1 MKKISKK
8 VYEDFMK
15 QKCIKLEDRK
25 TIIDYWIGVIAF
37 IFDLNFDNWKEDIEF
52 GKFGSGAS
60 EKVWLINP
68 ETHEKGLF
76 KFPKVKDKEK
86 GTITGEY
93 WAEKLAIEIGK
104 LIDVKCA
111 RIDIG
116 TYKGRIG
123 SMSYNLVSTNFEEN
137 YTCLLEGIVFIENK
151 YPYYD
156 KDKLE
161 DPYSNNKYSI
171 QMIQKSLNGIL
182 KIEEFY
188 KIVIFDILIGN
199 SDRHHS
205 NWAIL
210 AKGTAFKNSE
220 DMTDINFNYSMSP
233 LYDNGSS
240 LCAYE
245 DNNNVE
251 IFFKDKMKFEA
262 LINTK
267 YKSAIGWENER
278 PIRHF
283 ELLKKIKDNAYDRT
297 IQYIENIKNNINE
310 ENIDKI
316 LNEFDNDI
324 ISIDMKKLL
333 KLYILE
339 RRKRMLVIYDLKDEV

>member
-1 MKKISKK
+1 MFELK
-8 VYEDFMK
+8 
-15 QKCIKLEDRK
+15 
-25 TIIDYWIGVIAF
+25 
-37 IFDLNFDNWKEDIEF
+37 NFDNWIEDIES

-68 ETHEKGLF
+68 ETNEKGLF

-93 WAEKLAIEIGK
+93 WAEKLATEIGK
-104 LIDVKCA
+104 LIDVECA
-111 RIDIG
+111 RVDIG

-123 SMSYNLVSTNFEEN
+123 SMSYNIVNYDPFGKSANF
-137 YTCLLEGIVFIENK
+137 LEGIIFIQNK

-161 DPYSNNKYSI
+161 DTYSNSKYSI
-171 QMIQKSLNGIL
+171 QMILDSLMGIDID
-182 KIEEFY
+182 KFY
-188 KIVIFDILIGN
+188 KVVIFDILIGN

-205 NWAIL
+205 NWAIIT
-210 AKGTAFKNSE
+210 KRTKNNKFENIVDVSF
-220 DMTDINFNYSMSP
+220 DMCP

-245 DNNNVE
+245 DNNNLE

-262 LINTK
+262 LVNTK
-267 YKSAIGWENER
+267 SKSAIGWKNER

-283 ELLKKIKDNAYDRT
+283 ELLKKLKDSAYLLTVPYIEKIKDN
-297 IQYIENIKNNINE
+297 INE
-310 ENIDKI
+310 NRIDKI
-316 LNEFDNDI
+316 LNQFDSGIIND
-324 ISIDMKKLL
+324 DMKKLL
-333 KLYILE
+333 KMYLLK
-339 RRKRMLVIYDLKDEV
+339 RRKRMLEIYDMKN